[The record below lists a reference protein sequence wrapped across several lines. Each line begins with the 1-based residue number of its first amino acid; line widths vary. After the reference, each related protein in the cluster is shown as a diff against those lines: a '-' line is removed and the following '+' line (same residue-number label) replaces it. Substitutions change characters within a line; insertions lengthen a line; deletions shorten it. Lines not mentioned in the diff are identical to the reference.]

1 MANKA
6 SWTVA
11 EAKAK
16 FSEVLE
22 EARNRGPQTITKN
35 GREAAVVVSAEEW
48 ARKKRRKGTLAD
60 FLGASPLRE
69 SGLVIEARKKS
80 RRHVDL

>member
-1 MANKA
+1 MSRE

-22 EARNRGPQTITKN
+22 CARKDGPQRITRN
-35 GREAAVVVSAEEW
+35 GREAAVIVSSEEW
-48 ARKKRRKGTLAD
+48 ERKVRRKGTLAD
-60 FLGASPLRE
+60 FLAGSPLRE
-69 SGLVIEARKKS
+69 SGLEIEARKKS
-80 RRHVDL
+80 PREVDL